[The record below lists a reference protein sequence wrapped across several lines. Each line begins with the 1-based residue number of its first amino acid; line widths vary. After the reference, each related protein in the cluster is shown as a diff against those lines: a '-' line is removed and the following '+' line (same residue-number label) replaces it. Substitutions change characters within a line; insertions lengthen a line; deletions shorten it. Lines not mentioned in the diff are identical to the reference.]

1 MSLSTIDLVGTSIL
15 ISTDVFSQEILIFTS
30 LLVKSLKEIV
40 KVSTVLLFFNFL
52 TSNIDE
58 NTILFSDQSLGTPQ
72 SSTSEYRI
80 ISQLSLL
87 GIEKIE

>member
-1 MSLSTIDLVGTSIL
+1 MSLSTIALVGTSIL
-15 ISTDVFSQEILIFTS
+15 ISTEVFSQEILIFTS

-72 SSTSEYRI
+72 SSTSE
-80 ISQLSLL
+80 
-87 GIEKIE
+87 

>member
-72 SSTSEYRI
+72 SSTSE
-80 ISQLSLL
+80 
-87 GIEKIE
+87 

>member
-15 ISTDVFSQEILIFTS
+15 ISTDVFSQEIHIFTS

-40 KVSTVLLFFNFL
+40 KVSTVLLFFSFL

-72 SSTSEYRI
+72 SSTSE
-80 ISQLSLL
+80 
-87 GIEKIE
+87 